1 MNFFDD
7 INMFDVTQL
16 FSTLKLSIHQSKVH
30 CQLDSLADQSG
41 YVEDRCLAKL
51 NFWRQPAKILED
63 IKSLKNGF
71 AFPDE
76 AYFIFSSDNSSSWLR
91 FL

>member
-7 INMFDVTQL
+7 INMFDVMKL
-16 FSTLKLSIHQSKVH
+16 FSTLSIHQSKVH
-30 CQLDSLADQSG
+30 CQLGSLADRVQSG

-76 AYFIFSSDNSSSWLR
+76 AYFIFSSDNSSS
-91 FL
+91 